1 MGPKKE
7 PQPPEDAIQFR
18 IDQGLTKR
26 DQDFVKDELAKFLVN
41 TRADLRMWRA
51 TKKDNIDAFL
61 THLEEAS
68 PIWAG
73 LGPIDEIWDDT
84 AIYHLR
90 NHVRNQLRDGGAPII
105 AKMENY
111 RHSQGL

>member
-26 DQDFVKDELAKFLVN
+26 DQEFVKDELAKFLVN
-41 TRADLRMWRA
+41 SRADLRMWRA

-61 THLEEAS
+61 SHLEEAS
-68 PIWAG
+68 SIWVG
-73 LGPIDEIWDDT
+73 LGPIDEIWEDT

-90 NHVRNQLRDGGAPII
+90 NHVRNQLRDGGAPIL

>member
-1 MGPKKE
+1 M
-7 PQPPEDAIQFR
+7 
-18 IDQGLTKR
+18 DQGLTKR

-51 TKKDNIDAFL
+51 TKKDNIDALL

-90 NHVRNQLRDGGAPII
+90 NHVRNQMRDGGAPILV
-105 AKMENY
+105 KMENY
-111 RHSQGL
+111 RQS